1 VIIGILGGGQL
12 ARMMAL
18 AGHPMGHRFVFLDPA
33 PDACA
38 AALGELLVAPYDDQN
53 ALARLA
59 QKVDVV
65 TFDFENVPAT
75 SLAFLAQQIP
85 VFPPPAALQA
95 AQDRL
100 VEKNLFRQ
108 LGISTADY
116 MAVAT
121 RDDLTQAVAHLGL
134 PAILKTRT
142 AGYDGKGQWLLRNQ
156 IDVTNAWSELAG
168 RAAILEAFIAF
179 EREVSAVGVR
189 GQSGETLFY
198 PLAENTHR
206 DGVLFQTLNTTDDP
220 MQTRAEQQT
229 SLLLNALS
237 YVGVIAVEFFQVG
250 DNLLANEFAPRV
262 HNSGHWTIEGTETSQ
277 FENHLRAVTG
287 QPLGQTFAR
296 GHFAMLNLIGSMPE
310 AQAVLAIPGAHLHDY
325 GKAPRPGRK
334 IGHVTVH
341 CGDRTPA
348 VPDSLLDLL

>member
-1 VIIGILGGGQL
+1 MIIGILGGGQL

-18 AGHPMGHRFVFLDPA
+18 AGHPLGHRFVFLDPA

-38 AALGELLVAPYDDQN
+38 APLGELLVAPYDDRN
-53 ALARLA
+53 ALTRLA
-59 QKVDVV
+59 QQVDVV

-75 SLAFLAQQIP
+75 SLAFLAEKIP

-108 LGISTADY
+108 LGIATANY
-116 MAVAT
+116 VAVAT
-121 RDDLTQAVAHLGL
+121 EEDLTGAVAQLGL

-142 AGYDGKGQWLLRNQ
+142 EGYDGKGQWLLRNQ

-168 RAAILEAFIAF
+168 RAAILEAFVKF
-179 EREVSAVGVR
+179 EREVSAIGVKA
-189 GQSGETLFY
+189 QSGETLFY

-206 DGVLFQTLNTTDDP
+206 DGVLFQTFSTTDDP
-220 MQTRAEQQT
+220 MQARAEQQT
-229 SLLLNALS
+229 SLLLDALG

-250 DNLLANEFAPRV
+250 DALLANEFAPRV
-262 HNSGHWTIEGTETSQ
+262 HNSGHWTIEGAETSQ

-287 QPLGQTFAR
+287 LPLGQTSVR
-296 GHFAMLNLIGSMPE
+296 GHYAMVNLIGSMPNP
-310 AQAVLAIPGAHLHDY
+310 QAVLAIPGAHLHSY
-325 GKAPRPGRK
+325 GKAPRAGRK
-334 IGHVTVH
+334 LGHITLN
-341 CGDRTPA
+341 CGDRS
-348 VPDSLLDLL
+348 VLPDRLLDLL

>member
-1 VIIGILGGGQL
+1 MIIGILGGGQL

-18 AGHPMGHRFVFLDPA
+18 AGHTMGHRFVFLDPA

-38 AALGELLVAPYDDQN
+38 APLGELLVAPYDNQA
-53 ALARLA
+53 ALAQLA
-59 QKVDVV
+59 RTVDVV
-65 TFDFENVPAT
+65 TFDFENVPAA
-75 SLAFLAQQIP
+75 SLAFLAEKIP

-108 LGISTADY
+108 LGIATADY
-116 MAVAT
+116 VAVAT
-121 RDDLTQAVAHLGL
+121 RDELTQAVAQLGL

-142 AGYDGKGQWLLRNQ
+142 EGYDGKGQWLLRNQ

-168 RAAILEAFIAF
+168 RAAILEAFMVF
-179 EREVSAVGVR
+179 EREVSAIGVR
-189 GQSGETLFY
+189 AQSGETRFY

-206 DGVLFQTLNTTDDP
+206 DGVLFQTLSTTDDP
-220 MQTRAEQQT
+220 MQARAQQQT

-287 QPLGQTFAR
+287 QPLGQTAAR
-296 GHFAMLNLIGSMPE
+296 GYFAMLNLIGRMPNP
-310 AQAVLAIPGAHLHDY
+310 QAVLAIPGAHLHDY
-325 GKAPRPGRK
+325 GKAPRAGRK
-334 IGHVTVH
+334 LGHVTVH
-341 CGDRTPA
+341 CADRTPA
-348 VPDSLLDLL
+348 LPDRLLDLL

>member
-1 VIIGILGGGQL
+1 MIIGILGGGQL

-18 AGHPMGHRFVFLDPA
+18 AGHPLGHRFVFLDPA

-38 AALGELLVAPYDDQN
+38 ATLGELLVAPYDDHS
-53 ALARLA
+53 ALDRLA

-65 TFDFENVPAT
+65 TFDFENVPAS
-75 SLAFLAQQIP
+75 SLAFLTEKIP

-108 LGISTADY
+108 LGIATADY
-116 MAVAT
+116 VAIDS
-121 RDDLTQAVAHLGL
+121 RDDLTQALAQLGL

-142 AGYDGKGQWLLRNQ
+142 QGYDGKGQWLLRNQ
-156 IDVTNAWSELAG
+156 LDVTNAWSELAG

-179 EREVSAVGVR
+179 EREVSAIGVR

-198 PLAENTHR
+198 PLAENTHHN
-206 DGVLFQTLNTTDDP
+206 GVLFQTLSTSDDP
-220 MQTRAEQQT
+220 MQGRAEQQT
-229 SLLLNALS
+229 SLLLEALG

-250 DNLLANEFAPRV
+250 DSLLANEFAPRV
-262 HNSGHWTIEGTETSQ
+262 HNSGHWTIEGAETSQ
-277 FENHLRAVTG
+277 FENHLRAVAG
-287 QPLGQTFAR
+287 QPLGQALAR
-296 GHFAMLNLIGSMPE
+296 GHFAMVNLLGAMPD

-341 CGDRTPA
+341 CDGRTPA
-348 VPDSLLDLL
+348 VPDRLLDLL

>member
-1 VIIGILGGGQL
+1 MIIGILGGGQL

-18 AGHPMGHRFVFLDPA
+18 AGHPLGHRFVFLDPA

-38 AALGELLVAPYDDQN
+38 APLGELLVASYDDQN
-53 ALARLA
+53 ALAQLA
-59 QKVDVV
+59 RQVDVV
-65 TFDFENVPAT
+65 TFDFENVPAA
-75 SLAFLAQQIP
+75 SLAFLAEKIS

-108 LGISTADY
+108 LGIATADY
-116 MAVAT
+116 VAVAS
-121 RDDLTQAVAHLGL
+121 RDDLTQAVARLGL

-142 AGYDGKGQWLLRNQ
+142 QGYDGKGQWLLRTQ
-156 IDVTNAWSELAG
+156 ADVAHAWSELAG
-168 RAAILEAFIAF
+168 RAAILEAFIPF
-179 EREVSAVGVR
+179 EREVSAIGVK
-189 GQSGETLFY
+189 GQCGETLFY

-206 DGVLFQTLNTTDDP
+206 DGVLFQTLSTADDP
-220 MQTRAEQQT
+220 MQVRAEQQT
-229 SLLLNALS
+229 SLLLTALD

-262 HNSGHWTIEGTETSQ
+262 HNSGHWTIEGAETSQ

-287 QPLGQTFAR
+287 QPLGQTVAR
-296 GHFAMLNLIGSMPE
+296 GHFAMLNLLGTMPD

-325 GKAPRPGRK
+325 GKAPRAGRK
-334 IGHVTVH
+334 LGHITLN
-341 CGDRTPA
+341 CGERTP
-348 VPDSLLDLL
+348 VLPDKLLDLL